1 MQYTKPLA
9 NLIDFFERFPSIG
22 PKSAQRMA
30 LHLLKM
36 PNPEVEKFANL
47 MIEAKEKIHYCSIC
61 YNMSQNDPCEI
72 CQNLNRDNKTI
83 CVVSETK
90 DLLAIEKTNEYSG
103 VYHVLQGVIS
113 PLDGIGANDIRIR
126 ELINRISQNDI
137 EEIILA
143 LNPTVEGEATSLYIS
158 KLLKPFDIKIS
169 RIAMGLPIGSDLEY
183 ADEITLSKALECR
196 VFI

>member
-36 PNPEVEKFANL
+36 PNLEVEKFANL

-90 DLLAIEKTNEYSG
+90 DLLAIEKTNEYNG

-113 PLDGIGANDIRIR
+113 PLEGIGANDIRMR
-126 ELINRISQNDI
+126 ELLNRISGNDV

-143 LNPTVEGEATSLYIS
+143 LNPTVEGEATSLYIC

-196 VFI
+196 VCI

>member
-36 PNPEVEKFANL
+36 PNPDVQRFANL

-61 YNMSQNDPCEI
+61 FNMSQNDPCEI
-72 CQNLNRDNKTI
+72 CQNSNRDSKTI

-90 DLLAIEKTNEYSG
+90 DLLAIEKTNEYNG

-113 PLDGIGANDIRIR
+113 PLEGIGANDIRIR
-126 ELINRISQNDI
+126 ELLNRISENDI

-196 VFI
+196 VCI

>member
-72 CQNLNRDNKTI
+72 CQNSNRDNKTI

-126 ELINRISQNDI
+126 ELINRISLNDI

>member
-30 LHLLKM
+30 LHLLKT

-72 CQNLNRDNKTI
+72 CANSNRDNKTI

-158 KLLKPFDIKIS
+158 KLIKPFDIKIS

>member
-36 PNPEVEKFANL
+36 PNPEVQKFANL

-61 YNMSQNDPCEI
+61 FNMSQNDPCEI
-72 CQNLNRDNKTI
+72 CQNSNRDSKTI

-90 DLLAIEKTNEYSG
+90 DLLAIEKTNEYNG

-113 PLDGIGANDIRIR
+113 PLEGIGANDIRIR
-126 ELINRISQNDI
+126 ELLNRISEKDI

-169 RIAMGLPIGSDLEY
+169 RIAMGLPIGADLEY
-183 ADEITLSKALECR
+183 ADEITLTKALECR
-196 VFI
+196 VCI

>member
-30 LHLLKM
+30 LHLPKM
-36 PNPEVEKFANL
+36 PNLEVQKFANL

-61 YNMSQNDPCEI
+61 FNMSQNDPCEI
-72 CQNLNRDNKTI
+72 CQNSNRDSKTI

-113 PLDGIGANDIRIR
+113 PLEGIGANDIRIR
-126 ELINRISQNDI
+126 ELLNRISENDI

-158 KLLKPFDIKIS
+158 KLIKPFDIKIS

-196 VFI
+196 VCI

>member
-36 PNPEVEKFANL
+36 SNPEVQKFANL

-61 YNMSQNDPCEI
+61 FNMSQNDPCEI
-72 CQNLNRDNKTI
+72 CQNSNRDSKTI

-90 DLLAIEKTNEYSG
+90 DLLAIEKTNEYNG

-113 PLDGIGANDIRIR
+113 PLEGIGANDIRIR
-126 ELINRISQNDI
+126 ELLNRISEKDI

-169 RIAMGLPIGSDLEY
+169 RIAMGLPIGADLEY
-183 ADEITLSKALECR
+183 ADEITLTKALECR
-196 VFI
+196 VCI

>member
-36 PNPEVEKFANL
+36 PNLEVEKFANL

-72 CQNLNRDNKTI
+72 CQNSNRDNKTI

-90 DLLAIEKTNEYSG
+90 DLLAIEKTNEYNG

-113 PLDGIGANDIRIR
+113 PLEGIGANDIRIR
-126 ELINRISQNDI
+126 ELLNRISGNDV

-143 LNPTVEGEATSLYIS
+143 LNPTVEGEATSLYIC

-196 VFI
+196 VCI

>member
-9 NLIDFFERFPSIG
+9 KLIDFFERFPSIG

-36 PNPEVEKFANL
+36 PNPDVQRFANL

-61 YNMSQNDPCEI
+61 FNMSQNDPCEI
-72 CQNLNRDNKTI
+72 CQNSNRDSKTI

-90 DLLAIEKTNEYSG
+90 DLLAIEKTNEYNG

-113 PLDGIGANDIRIR
+113 PLEGIGANDIRIR
-126 ELINRISQNDI
+126 ELLNRISENDI

-196 VFI
+196 VCI

>member
-36 PNPEVEKFANL
+36 PNPDVQRFANL

-61 YNMSQNDPCEI
+61 FNMSQNDPCEI
-72 CQNLNRDNKTI
+72 CQNSNRDSKTI

-90 DLLAIEKTNEYSG
+90 YLLAIEKTNEYNG

-113 PLDGIGANDIRIR
+113 PLEGIGANDIRIR
-126 ELINRISQNDI
+126 ELLNRISENDI

-196 VFI
+196 VCI

>member
-36 PNPEVEKFANL
+36 PNLEVQKFANL

-61 YNMSQNDPCEI
+61 FNMSQNDPCEI
-72 CQNLNRDNKTI
+72 CQNSNRDSKTI

-113 PLDGIGANDIRIR
+113 PLEGIGANDIRIR
-126 ELINRISQNDI
+126 ELLNRISENDI

-158 KLLKPFDIKIS
+158 KLIKPFDIKIS

-196 VFI
+196 VCI

>member
-36 PNPEVEKFANL
+36 PNLEVEKFANL

-90 DLLAIEKTNEYSG
+90 DLLAIEKTNEYNG
-103 VYHVLQGVIS
+103 IYHVLQGVIS
-113 PLDGIGANDIRIR
+113 PLEGIGANDIRIR
-126 ELINRISQNDI
+126 ELLNRISGNDV

-143 LNPTVEGEATSLYIS
+143 LNPTVEGEATSLYIC

-196 VFI
+196 VCI

>member
-1 MQYTKPLA
+1 MLYTKPLA

-36 PNPEVEKFANL
+36 PNPDVQRFANL

-61 YNMSQNDPCEI
+61 FNMSQNDPCEI
-72 CQNLNRDNKTI
+72 CQNSNRDSKTI

-90 DLLAIEKTNEYSG
+90 DLLAIEKTNEYNG

-113 PLDGIGANDIRIR
+113 PLEGIGANDIRIR
-126 ELINRISQNDI
+126 ELLNRISENDI

-196 VFI
+196 VCI

>member
-36 PNPEVEKFANL
+36 PNLEVEKFANL

-90 DLLAIEKTNEYSG
+90 DLLAIEKTNEYNG

-113 PLDGIGANDIRIR
+113 PLEGIGANDIRIR
-126 ELINRISQNDI
+126 ELLNRISGNDV

-143 LNPTVEGEATSLYIS
+143 LNPTVEGEATSLYICI
-158 KLLKPFDIKIS
+158 LLKPFDIKIS

-196 VFI
+196 VCI

>member
-36 PNPEVEKFANL
+36 PNLEVEKFANL

-90 DLLAIEKTNEYSG
+90 DLLAIEKTNEYNG

-113 PLDGIGANDIRIR
+113 PLEGIGANDIRIR
-126 ELINRISQNDI
+126 ELLNRISGNDV

-143 LNPTVEGEATSLYIS
+143 LNPTVEGEATSLYMC

-196 VFI
+196 VCI

>member
-1 MQYTKPLA
+1 M
-9 NLIDFFERFPSIG
+9 
-22 PKSAQRMA
+22 
-30 LHLLKM
+30 HLLKM
-36 PNPEVEKFANL
+36 PNLEVEKFANL

-90 DLLAIEKTNEYSG
+90 DLLAIEKTNEYNG

-113 PLDGIGANDIRIR
+113 PLEGIGANDIRIR
-126 ELINRISQNDI
+126 ELLNRISGNDV

-143 LNPTVEGEATSLYIS
+143 LNPTVEGEATSLYIC

-196 VFI
+196 VCI

>member
-36 PNPEVEKFANL
+36 PNPEVQKFANL

-61 YNMSQNDPCEI
+61 FNMSQNDPCEI
-72 CQNLNRDNKTI
+72 CQNSNRDSKTI

-90 DLLAIEKTNEYSG
+90 DLLAIEKTNEYNG

-113 PLDGIGANDIRIR
+113 PLEGIGANDIRIR
-126 ELINRISQNDI
+126 ELLNRISEKDI
-137 EEIILA
+137 EETILA

-169 RIAMGLPIGSDLEY
+169 RIAMGLPIGADLEY
-183 ADEITLSKALECR
+183 ADEITLTKALECR
-196 VFI
+196 VCI

>member
-36 PNPEVEKFANL
+36 PNPEVEKFAHL

>member
-36 PNPEVEKFANL
+36 PNPEVQKFANL

-61 YNMSQNDPCEI
+61 FNMSQNDPCEI
-72 CQNLNRDNKTI
+72 CQNSNRDSKTI

-90 DLLAIEKTNEYSG
+90 DLLAIEKTNEYNG

-113 PLDGIGANDIRIR
+113 PLEGIGANDIRIR
-126 ELINRISQNDI
+126 ELLNRISENDI

-169 RIAMGLPIGSDLEY
+169 RIAMGLPIGADLEY
-183 ADEITLSKALECR
+183 ADEITLTKALECR
-196 VFI
+196 VCI

>member
-30 LHLLKM
+30 LHLLKL
-36 PNPEVEKFANL
+36 PNPDVQRFANL

-61 YNMSQNDPCEI
+61 FNMSQNDPCEI
-72 CQNLNRDNKTI
+72 CQNSNRDGKTI

-90 DLLAIEKTNEYSG
+90 DLLAIEKTNEYNG

-113 PLDGIGANDIRIR
+113 PLEGIGANDIRIR
-126 ELINRISQNDI
+126 ELLNRISENDI

-196 VFI
+196 VCI

>member
-9 NLIDFFERFPSIG
+9 NLIDFFERFPSRG

-36 PNPEVEKFANL
+36 PNLEVEKFANL

-90 DLLAIEKTNEYSG
+90 DLLAIEKTNEYNG

-113 PLDGIGANDIRIR
+113 PLEGIGANDIRIR
-126 ELINRISQNDI
+126 ELLNRISGNDV

-143 LNPTVEGEATSLYIS
+143 LNPTVEGEATSLYIC

-196 VFI
+196 VCI

>member
-36 PNPEVEKFANL
+36 PNLEVQKFANL

-61 YNMSQNDPCEI
+61 FNMSQNDPCEI
-72 CQNLNRDNKTI
+72 CQNSNRDSKTI

-90 DLLAIEKTNEYSG
+90 DLLAIEKTNEYNG

-113 PLDGIGANDIRIR
+113 PLEGIGANDIRIR
-126 ELINRISQNDI
+126 ELLNRISENNVD
-137 EEIILA
+137 EIILA
-143 LNPTVEGEATSLYIS
+143 LNPTGEGEATSLYIS

-196 VFI
+196 VCI

>member
-36 PNPEVEKFANL
+36 PNLEVQKFANL

-90 DLLAIEKTNEYSG
+90 DLLAIEKTNEYNG

-113 PLDGIGANDIRIR
+113 PLEGIGANDIRIR
-126 ELINRISQNDI
+126 ELLNRISGNDV

-143 LNPTVEGEATSLYIS
+143 LNPTVEGEATSLYIC

-196 VFI
+196 VCI

>member
-36 PNPEVEKFANL
+36 PNLEVEKFANL

-90 DLLAIEKTNEYSG
+90 DLLAIEKTNEYNG

-113 PLDGIGANDIRIR
+113 PLEGIGANDIRIR
-126 ELINRISQNDI
+126 ELLNRISGNDV

-143 LNPTVEGEATSLYIS
+143 LNPTVEGEATSLYIC

-196 VFI
+196 VCI

>member
-36 PNPEVEKFANL
+36 PNPDVQRFANL

-61 YNMSQNDPCEI
+61 FNMSQNDPCEI
-72 CQNLNRDNKTI
+72 CQNSNRDSKTI

-90 DLLAIEKTNEYSG
+90 DLLAIEKTNEYNG

-113 PLDGIGANDIRIR
+113 PLQGIGANDIRIR
-126 ELINRISQNDI
+126 ELLNRISENDI

-196 VFI
+196 VCI

>member
-36 PNPEVEKFANL
+36 PNPEVQKFANL

-61 YNMSQNDPCEI
+61 FNMSQNDPCEI
-72 CQNLNRDNKTI
+72 CKNSNRVSKSI

-90 DLLAIEKTNEYSG
+90 DLLAIEKTNEYNG

-113 PLDGIGANDIRIR
+113 PLEGIGANDIRIR
-126 ELINRISQNDI
+126 ELLNRISENDV

-169 RIAMGLPIGSDLEY
+169 RIAMGLPIGADLEY
-183 ADEITLSKALECR
+183 ADEITLTKALECR
-196 VFI
+196 VCI

>member
-36 PNPEVEKFANL
+36 SSPEVQKFANL

-61 YNMSQNDPCEI
+61 YNMSQSDPCEI
-72 CQNLNRDNKTI
+72 CSNSNRDDKTI

-90 DLLAIEKTNEYSG
+90 DLLAIEKTNEYNG

-126 ELINRISQNDI
+126 ELINRISQNEI
-137 EEIILA
+137 EEVILA

-158 KLLKPFDIKIS
+158 KLLKPFNVKIS

-183 ADEITLSKALECR
+183 ADEITISKAIECR
-196 VFI
+196 VLI